1 MHPIIYD
8 VAVSADGFIAG
19 PGGDVSKFPHD
30 GPIVHDY
37 ASRSGR
43 YAHVLMGRATY
54 EFGYA
59 YGLSPGENPYP
70 HAESIVISKTIALPD
85 DGDVTHWT
93 SINDG
98 CLDELRAR
106 ASGPIYLCGDGRLAA
121 SLLAMGQIDE
131 LRLKRAP
138 VLLGGGTPL
147 FTSAT
152 PDATLRL
159 RDQTDYG
166 GGLLN
171 QAFAVGSGEDRDTG

>member
-30 GPIVHDY
+30 GPIVDDY
-37 ASRSGR
+37 RSRLAR

-59 YGLSPGENPYP
+59 YGLSPGANPYP
-70 HAESIVISKTIALPD
+70 HAESIVISKTVALPN

-93 SINDG
+93 TINKG

-106 ASGPIYLCGDGRLAA
+106 ASGPIYLCGGGRLAA
-121 SLLAMGQIDE
+121 TLLAMGQIDE

-147 FTSAT
+147 FAPRAPS
-152 PDATLRL
+152 PRL
-159 RDQTDYG
+159 TMVDQIDYG
-166 GGLLN
+166 NGLIY
-171 QAFAVGSGEDRDTG
+171 QAFSLS